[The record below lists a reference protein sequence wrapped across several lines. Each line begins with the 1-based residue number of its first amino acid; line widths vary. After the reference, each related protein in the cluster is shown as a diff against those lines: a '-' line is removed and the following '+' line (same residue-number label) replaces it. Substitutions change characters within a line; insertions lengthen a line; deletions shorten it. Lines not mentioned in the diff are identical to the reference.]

1 MSLRRLGRPGL
12 FLQLLIPSVV
22 AVILCAGLVEAW
34 TLRAGA
40 QAMDEG
46 AQKNLKASMAL
57 LRAYLSPLGT
67 EWSRVDGQ
75 LRLGTTAV
83 ADRSDIVDRAAAA
96 AGGVA
101 TLFNGDERVATTV
114 RRPDGTRGVGTR
126 LTDPV
131 VRDAVLSGGRSF
143 QGRTN
148 ILGQEY
154 VTIYEPIRDG
164 NGNLVGVLFT
174 GMPTAPLEA
183 WKAEVGWH
191 AVLAGALV
199 TLVFAV
205 LDGVLL
211 VRTLRPL
218 NGLAA
223 ATRRIAAGDL
233 SSDIPSLGRHD
244 QLGALAASLR
254 VFKDAAQDKLRLE
267 ASSEE
272 VRRQSELAR
281 MEHAAAC
288 AAAAEEQGTVVSAVA
303 AGLERVA
310 AGDLTVRLDQPFAAE
325 YEALRGNFN
334 TALSELQDAMRAI
347 VGTAHGVRTGSQE
360 ISQASDDLSRRTEQQ
375 AASLEQT
382 AAALDEITATV
393 RRTAEG
399 ARQAQDAVGRTK
411 ADAER
416 SGEVVRQAMAAMSG
430 IEQSSDQIGQI
441 IGVVNEIAF
450 QTNLL
455 ALNAGVEAA
464 RAGDAGRGFAVVASE
479 VRALAQ
485 RSADAAREIKALIH
499 TSSQQVGSGVKLVG
513 ETGEALA
520 RMVMEVAG
528 AAAVVSEIAAAAG
541 EQATG
546 LLEVNTAVNQMDQV
560 TQQNAAMV
568 EQSTAACRTLLQETE
583 ELARLTSRF
592 QMGEDVP
599 AVAVAAPRRPAMP
612 AAAPVAKAALRV
624 VGRAGGATRK
634 PAPVADDGW
643 QEF

>member
-1 MSLRRLGRPGL
+1 MFLRRLGRPGL
-12 FLQLLIPSVV
+12 FLQLLIPSLV
-22 AVILCAGLVEAW
+22 AVVLCAGLVEAW

-46 AQKNLKASMAL
+46 ALQNLKASMAL
-57 LRAYLSPLGT
+57 LRAYLDPLGT

-83 ADRSDIVDRAAAA
+83 ADRMDIVDRAAAA

-114 RRPDGTRGVGTR
+114 RRPDGTRAVGTR
-126 LTDPV
+126 LTDPI
-131 VRDAVLSGGRSF
+131 VRDAVLSVGRPY
-143 QGRTN
+143 QGRTS

-164 NGNLVGVLFT
+164 NGNLIGVLFM
-174 GMPTAPLEA
+174 GLPTAPLEA

-199 TLVFAV
+199 TVVFAV
-205 LDGVLL
+205 LNGVLL

-281 MEHAAAC
+281 MEHAAAR

-347 VGTAHGVRTGSQE
+347 VANAHGVRTGTEE

-499 TSSQQVGSGVKLVG
+499 TSTQQVGSGVKLVG
-513 ETGEALA
+513 ETGETLA
-520 RMVMEVAG
+520 RIVDGGGGSRGGGGRDRRGSRGAGDRAAGGQHGGEPDGPGDPGECRHGGAKHGRLPLAG
-528 AAAVVSEIAAAAG
+528 A
-541 EQATG
+541 
-546 LLEVNTAVNQMDQV
+546 
-560 TQQNAAMV
+560 
-568 EQSTAACRTLLQETE
+568 
-583 ELARLTSRF
+583 
-592 QMGEDVP
+592 
-599 AVAVAAPRRPAMP
+599 
-612 AAAPVAKAALRV
+612 
-624 VGRAGGATRK
+624 
-634 PAPVADDGW
+634 
-643 QEF
+643 